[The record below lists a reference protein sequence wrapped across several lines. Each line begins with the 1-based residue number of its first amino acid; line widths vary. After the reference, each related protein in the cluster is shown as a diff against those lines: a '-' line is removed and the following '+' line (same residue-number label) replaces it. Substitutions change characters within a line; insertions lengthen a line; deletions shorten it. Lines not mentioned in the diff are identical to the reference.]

1 MKTTRVIA
9 TLLLGLSLAGCT
21 TVGPDFRKPEVVTPV
36 QWHGSPPAGVS
47 PEAADPKVLAR
58 WWKTLDDPLLD
69 RLVERGLDN
78 ALTLKTARAQVREA
92 RAKRQGSVAGL
103 SPTLDASASA
113 TRTATHAKGIGW
125 NSAGLFSGGFDAR
138 WEIDLFG
145 GTRRAIEAADADL
158 AAGGENLNDVR
169 VTLLAEI
176 ASTYVQLRV
185 DQARLTSAED
195 TLKMQEETLGL
206 VQSRVEAGL
215 TDELALEQA
224 RTNLESSRSQIPSLR
239 SGIETAMN
247 ALAVLT
253 GENPGTLHETLR
265 ESGPVPAAPLSV
277 ALGVPADL
285 LRRRP
290 DIRKAEAELAA
301 QTARVGVATAD
312 LYPKFALSGAISLSG
327 ASLLSP
333 ALATASAGPG
343 VSWAL
348 FDGGAVRSNIAA
360 QDARLEQALIAWRAT
375 VLEALKEVQD
385 AMSDYS
391 EEKARCNALGRSAS
405 AAEKAA
411 QLARNKYAAGM
422 TDFTTVLDSERSLL
436 TLRDLLVQSEGA
448 ITTNLVRI
456 YKALGGG
463 WVIPPSPPAALFS

>member
-9 TLLLGLSLAGCT
+9 TLLLGLSLAGCA

-78 ALTLKTARAQVREA
+78 ALTLKTARAQVQEA
-92 RAKRQGSVAGL
+92 RAKRRGSVAGL
-103 SPTLDASASA
+103 STTLDASTSA
-113 TRTATHAKGIGW
+113 TRTASHAKGIGW
-125 NSAGLFSGGFDAR
+125 NSIALFNSGFDAR

-185 DQARLTSAED
+185 DQARLASAEG

-224 RTNLESSRSQIPSLR
+224 RTNLESSRSQIPPLR

-253 GENPGTLHETLR
+253 GENPGTLHDTLR
-265 ESGPVPAAPLSV
+265 ESGPVPAAPQSV

-290 DIRKAEAELAA
+290 DIRKAESELAA

-333 ALATASAGPG
+333 ALATAGAGPG

-375 VLEALKEVQD
+375 VLDALKEVQD

-405 AAEKAA
+405 SAEKAA
-411 QLARNKYAAGM
+411 QLARDKYAAGM

-436 TLRDLLVQSEGA
+436 AIRDQRVQSEGT
-448 ITTNLVRI
+448 ITTDLVRL

-463 WVIPPSPPAALFS
+463 WE

>member
-9 TLLLGLSLAGCT
+9 TLLLGLSLAGCA
-21 TVGPDFRKPEVVTPV
+21 TVGPNFRKPEVVTPV

-113 TRTATHAKGIGW
+113 TRNATHAKGIGW
-125 NSAGLFSGGFDAR
+125 NSTGLFSGGFDAR

-253 GENPGTLHETLR
+253 GENPGTLHKTLR
-265 ESGPVPAAPLSV
+265 ESGPVPAVPLTV

-290 DIRKAEAELAA
+290 DIRKAEADLAA

-312 LYPKFALSGAISLSG
+312 LYPKFALSGAISFSG
-327 ASLLSP
+327 VSLLSP
-333 ALATASAGPG
+333 ALASAGAGPG

-375 VLEALKEVQD
+375 VLDALKEVQD

-391 EEKARCNALGRSAS
+391 EEKARRDALGRSVS

-411 QLARNKYAAGM
+411 QLAQDKYAAGM

-436 TLRDLLVQSEGA
+436 ALRDQRVQSEGT
-448 ITTNLVRI
+448 ITTDLVRL

-463 WVIPPSPPAALFS
+463 WE